1 MEAEKTTKPEQTT
14 FSRKYCDRRSRE
26 YLLESEVDT
35 VISAAKKSR
44 HGLRD
49 STLILLSYRHG
60 LRVSEAINLKWEDL
74 DLALGSLHVKR
85 LKKGKSGRHPLK
97 KVEVIALNKLKKL
110 ATKESK
116 HIFISQMGLPLSD
129 RTCEKIIEKAGIIAG
144 LPFPIHPH
152 MLRHSCGY
160 YLANL
165 GIDTRAIAEYLGHTS
180 LNNAYRYTAI
190 APSRFNDFWKE

>member
-26 YLLESEVDT
+26 YLLESEVES

-60 LRVSEAINLKWEDL
+60 LRVSEAVNLKWEDL
-74 DLALGSLHVKR
+74 DLILGTIHINR
-85 LKKGKSGRHPLK
+85 LKRGKSGRHPLK
-97 KVEVIALNKLKKL
+97 KVEIIALNRLRKQ
-110 ATKESK
+110 ATKESRYV
-116 HIFISQMGLPLSD
+116 FTSQLGLPLSD
-129 RTCEKIIEKAGIIAG
+129 RAVGKIIENAGKTAG

-152 MLRHSCGY
+152 MMRHSCGY
-160 YLANL
+160 FLANQ

-180 LNNAYRYTAI
+180 LNNSYRYTAI
-190 APSRFNDFWKE
+190 APGRFEDFWSD

>member
-1 MEAEKTTKPEQTT
+1 MASEKTTKPEQTT

-26 YLLESEVDT
+26 YLLESEIDL
-35 VISAAKKSR
+35 IIAAAKKSR

-49 STLILLSYRHG
+49 STFILLSYRHG
-60 LRVSEAINLKWEDL
+60 LRVSEAINLKWENL
-74 DLALGSLHVKR
+74 DLLLGTIHINR
-85 LKKGKSGRHPLK
+85 LKRGKSGRHPLK
-97 KVEVIALNKLKKL
+97 KIELLALNKLRRQ
-110 ATKESK
+110 ATKESRYC
-116 HIFISQMGLPLSD
+116 FTSQLGLPLSD
-129 RTCEKIIEKAGIIAG
+129 RSCENMIAKAGQLAG

-160 YLANL
+160 RLANQ

-190 APSRFNDFWKE
+190 APGRFDDFWRD

>member
-1 MEAEKTTKPEQTT
+1 MASEKTTKPEQTT

-26 YLLESEVDT
+26 YLLESEVDA

-49 STLILLSYRHG
+49 STLVLLSYRHG

-74 DLALGSLHVKR
+74 DLALGSIHIKR

-97 KVEVIALNKLKKL
+97 KVEILALNKLLKL
-110 ATKESK
+110 TSKESRY
-116 HIFISQMGLPLSD
+116 IFTSQLGLLLSD
-129 RTCEKIIEKAGIIAG
+129 RACEKIVEKAGIVAG

-160 YLANL
+160 RLANQ

-180 LNNAYRYTAI
+180 LNNCYRYTAI
-190 APSRFNDFWKE
+190 APGRFNDFWSD

>member
-26 YLLESEVDT
+26 YLLESEVDA
-35 VISAAKKSR
+35 VISAAKQSR

-60 LRVSEAINLKWEDL
+60 LRVGEAINLKWEDL
-74 DLALGSLHVKR
+74 DLILGTIHVNR

-97 KVEVIALNKLKKL
+97 KVELLALNKVFKL
-110 ATKESK
+110 ASK
-116 HIFISQMGLPLSD
+116 DSQYVFISQLGFPLSD
-129 RTCEKIIEKAGIIAG
+129 RAAGKIIEKAGIVAG

-160 YLANL
+160 RLANQ

-190 APSRFNDFWKE
+190 APGRFDDFWGD